1 VLNKASPTIWGCPHI
16 VTLEERFVKT
26 KSSMVASTIPKAL
39 FVTEIGM
46 LPAPGTT
53 ITIEG
58 QESRFRTGF
67 QKARFSA
74 GKKHDF
80 KK

>member
-1 VLNKASPTIWGCPHI
+1 VLNTASPTIWGCPHI

-46 LPAPGTT
+46 LPASTT
-53 ITIEG
+53 AFEG
-58 QESRFRTGF
+58 I
-67 QKARFSA
+67 
-74 GKKHDF
+74 KKDPLYWIYHTS
-80 KK
+80 KHGGMYK